1 MDAPQDPTQKRVLI
15 GLGVVV
21 AVVALILGIFALAG
35 GDDDDGD
42 TTTTIGSST
51 TSSVT
56 STSTT
61 VATTTTVAAD
71 DLDAAVFPDLT
82 GTERFG
88 DPVALARAFATG
100 PLGFRDDLTVGSFAA
115 GDSRSG
121 EVEVSAV
128 AGQPTT
134 VLVRQLGDGSWF
146 VIGATTETIVL
157 STPANRAR
165 ITSVQPL
172 LGEASAFEG
181 HVAVALYADGRG
193 SPIATTFVTGRGD
206 GVLGPF
212 EGELAFDV
220 PDGATHGTLVL
231 TSPSGEDG
239 STISA
244 TAIRVRF

>member
-1 MDAPQDPTQKRVLI
+1 LS
-15 GLGVVV
+15 
-21 AVVALILGIFALAG
+21 
-35 GDDDDGD
+35 GDDDDGGD
-42 TTTTIGSST
+42 TTTTIASST
-51 TSSVT
+51 TSVT

-61 VATTTTVAAD
+61 VATSSTIAAD

-82 GTERFG
+82 GTERFS

-100 PLGFRDDLTVGSFAA
+100 PLGFRDDVEVGSFAA

-128 AGQPTT
+128 SGLPTT

-165 ITSVQPL
+165 ITPVQPL

-181 HVAVALYADGRG
+181 QVNVALYADGRG

-212 EGELAFDV
+212 EGELDFEV

-239 STISA
+239 STIAA